1 MPYIGPK
8 PLDVLVSQDVD
19 GNKIILD
26 SDADTSI
33 TADTDDQ
40 IDIEIAGSDDF
51 KFTANT
57 LTVLNGSEIQT
68 ASAGTSNTRFGVN
81 AGNSVASGGN
91 YNVTIGDEAGTAIT
105 TGA

>member
-40 IDIEIAGSDDF
+40 IDIEIAGADDF
-51 KFTANT
+51 QFTANKF
-57 LTVLNGSEIQT
+57 TVKDGSEIIT
-68 ASAGTSNTRFGVN
+68 ASAGTSNTRLGVN
-81 AGNSVASGGN
+81 AGNSITSGGN
-91 YNVTIGDEAGTAIT
+91 
-105 TGA
+105 